1 MDRTSVVVWEVPDL
15 IVFIANIAL
24 KQLSFLMCKFSYVQ
38 VCVFTFILICEYNIK
53 NLIMV

>member
-1 MDRTSVVVWEVPDL
+1 MERTSVVVWEVPDL

-24 KQLSFLMCKFSYVQ
+24 KQLSFPICKFSYVQ